1 MAVQCCRC
9 TKIINFRDLHE
20 KWCAAS
26 VGAQMNSAPVRLW
39 PQLADHRTV
48 WRLAWPMIVS
58 NLSVPLLGL
67 VDAAI
72 LGHLPDA
79 RYLAAVA
86 VATSLFGFL
95 YWGFGFLRMGTTG
108 LVAQQLGRGNEDAQT
123 REFRSAA
130 LRMLTA
136 QASILGLSLGMLVL
150 LLAPLLF
157 PLGLTLMGAPTDTG
171 AEAARYFEI
180 RIFSAPA
187 VLLTYALTGVLV
199 GLQDTRSVLAI
210 TVTTNLM
217 NIGLDLLFVPGLG
230 MRTEGVALATL
241 IAEWTGCAVAVLFAR
256 QRLAAHPAPLDWTAL
271 RDPERYR
278 RLLAVNGQLFV
289 RTLALLASLAF
300 FTAQGARQSELVLAA
315 NALLMNLLMATSY
328 GLDGFAHA
336 VEALSGR
343 HLGAGDRGA
352 FRRTLHSAALFSLAT
367 AGTFTGLFLAAGA
380 QVIALLTDITAVR
393 ELASIY
399 LPWLT
404 ALPLIAVWCY
414 LFDGL
419 AIGVTETGI
428 MRDSMLASAFLVYL
442 PLWWLTQEWGNDG
455 LWLALLAFFAARGV
469 TLGGALWRCG
479 VLSAQS
485 DFFARG

>member
-1 MAVQCCRC
+1 M
-9 TKIINFRDLHE
+9 
-20 KWCAAS
+20 S
-26 VGAQMNSAPVRLW
+26 G
-39 PQLADHRTV
+39 
-48 WRLAWPMIVS
+48 
-58 NLSVPLLGL
+58 
-67 VDAAI
+67 
-72 LGHLPDA
+72 
-79 RYLAAVA
+79 
-86 VATSLFGFL
+86 
-95 YWGFGFLRMGTTG
+95 
-108 LVAQQLGRGNEDAQT
+108 
-123 REFRSAA
+123 
-130 LRMLTA
+130 
-136 QASILGLSLGMLVL
+136 
-150 LLAPLLF
+150 
-157 PLGLTLMGAPTDTG
+157 
-171 AEAARYFEI
+171 
-180 RIFSAPA
+180 
-187 VLLTYALTGVLV
+187 
-199 GLQDTRSVLAI
+199 
-210 TVTTNLM
+210 
-217 NIGLDLLFVPGLG
+217 
-230 MRTEGVALATL
+230 
-241 IAEWTGCAVAVLFAR
+241 
-256 QRLAAHPAPLDWTAL
+256 
-271 RDPERYR
+271 
-278 RLLAVNGQLFV
+278 
-289 RTLALLASLAF
+289 
-300 FTAQGARQSELVLAA
+300 
-315 NALLMNLLMATSY
+315 NALLMHLLMATSY